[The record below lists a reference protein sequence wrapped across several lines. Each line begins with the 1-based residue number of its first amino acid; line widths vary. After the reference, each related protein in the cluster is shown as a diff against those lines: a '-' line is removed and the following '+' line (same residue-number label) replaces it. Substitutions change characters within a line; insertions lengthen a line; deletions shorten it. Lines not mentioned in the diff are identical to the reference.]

1 MKFFKYLQY
10 LTIITLILLNFN
22 FNFAQAQIIIP
33 SELRITPDMESFL
46 DPEYFTIQI
55 NGESN
60 ASAVNLADIK
70 LQFNPENLIFDSIDY
85 SENFC
90 EFNIF
95 EDIDNQTGKINFVCA
110 TTNASREQNFLFP
123 TINIAKI
130 KFKKINAGWN
140 KITLN
145 DSRFFLNNGLGE
157 SILPA
162 AGSYNFYIYK

>member
-1 MKFFKYLQY
+1 MKFFKYLRY
-10 LTIITLILLNFN
+10 LIIIILLIFN
-22 FNFAQAQIIIP
+22 FNFAQAEIIIE
-33 SELRITPDMESFL
+33 SELRIAPDIESFL

-55 NGESN
+55 NGNSN
-60 ASAVNLADIK
+60 TGAVNMAEIK
-70 LQFNPENLIFDSIDY
+70 LQFDTKTLIFDSIDY

-95 EDIDNQTGKINFVCA
+95 ENINNQTGKINFICA
-110 TTNASREQNFLFP
+110 TANAEEQNFLFP
-123 TINIAKI
+123 TINIAEI

-157 SILPA
+157 SILPVA
-162 AGSYNFYIYK
+162 ESHTYYIYK